1 MIFIF
6 NMNLMS
12 KQFFSYF
19 AVLFIVLIFISVGHA
34 AVIDG
39 DRPRSLCQIKGS
51 VLDQNGSAVAGAT
64 IDGVANGVVKANTTT
79 DRDGSF
85 SLSLDPGAY
94 ILIIRASGFSSLER
108 KVETCQSA
116 TDLIELRLE
125 IERTTAVVDVVEDS
139 AYLFGTISSATKTY
153 TALRDIPQSIS
164 LTTKQQLVD
173 QNMTSIGDVVRYQP
187 GITAHQG
194 ENNRDQVIIR
204 GQSSSADFF
213 VNGVRDDVQ
222 YYRDLYNLERVEFL
236 RGPNAL
242 VFGRGGG
249 GGVVNRVTKEANFS
263 PSYGFSLQG
272 GSYGNARGTFD
283 FNKPLS
289 RKFAVRANGVAEYSN
304 SFRRDVS
311 LRRFGFSP
319 TLTYAPDE
327 KTNITATFEFFRDR
341 RTADRGIT
349 SFRGRPADVPISTF
363 YGNPDDSRVRANA
376 NLFSASV
383 DRTFG
388 KLIVRNR
395 TSYGDYDRFYQ
406 NYVPGATNLAGTFV
420 TLTAY
425 NNATKRRNL
434 FNQTDLLYNVKTFG
448 LKHTLLGGFEL
459 GRQHSNNFRNT
470 GYFNNSSTTL
480 QVPFSDPRTTV
491 PVTFRQNS
499 SSDADNRV
507 HVNLAALYIQDQIE
521 VNRYLQLVAGAR
533 FDYFDLDFHNNRTNV
548 DLGRIDRLVSP
559 RFGVVIKPVSEIS
572 LYGSYSVSYLP
583 SAGDQFSSLAANTQT
598 LKPEKFTNY
607 EIGIK
612 WDVRP
617 SLSMT
622 SAVYRLDRTNTRAN
636 DPNVSG
642 LLVPTGS
649 QRTNGFEFSLTGNL
663 AREWTVTG
671 GYAYQDAY
679 ITRTTTAAVAGADV
693 AQVPHHS
700 FSVWNK
706 YQITRKLGA
715 GLGLVQRSDMFAA
728 ISNPAAP
735 AVILPGYLRAD
746 AAVYY
751 SFNDRWRLQAN
762 IENLFDKR
770 YFLNADNNTNISPGS
785 PRAVKLSLNARF

>member
-1 MIFIF
+1 
-6 NMNLMS
+6 
-12 KQFFSYF
+12 
-19 AVLFIVLIFISVGHA
+19 
-34 AVIDG
+34 
-39 DRPRSLCQIKGS
+39 
-51 VLDQNGSAVAGAT
+51 
-64 IDGVANGVVKANTTT
+64 
-79 DRDGSF
+79 
-85 SLSLDPGAY
+85 
-94 ILIIRASGFSSLER
+94 
-108 KVETCQSA
+108 
-116 TDLIELRLE
+116 
-125 IERTTAVVDVVEDS
+125 
-139 AYLFGTISSATKTY
+139 
-153 TALRDIPQSIS
+153 
-164 LTTKQQLVD
+164 
-173 QNMTSIGDVVRYQP
+173 
-187 GITAHQG
+187 
-194 ENNRDQVIIR
+194 
-204 GQSSSADFF
+204 
-213 VNGVRDDVQ
+213 
-222 YYRDLYNLERVEFL
+222 
-236 RGPNAL
+236 
-242 VFGRGGG
+242 
-249 GGVVNRVTKEANFS
+249 
-263 PSYGFSLQG
+263 
-272 GSYGNARGTFD
+272 
-283 FNKPLS
+283 
-289 RKFAVRANGVAEYSN
+289 
-304 SFRRDVS
+304 
-311 LRRFGFSP
+311 
-319 TLTYAPDE
+319 
-327 KTNITATFEFFRDR
+327 
-341 RTADRGIT
+341 
-349 SFRGRPADVPISTF
+349 
-363 YGNPDDSRVRANA
+363 
-376 NLFSASV
+376 
-383 DRTFG
+383 
-388 KLIVRNR
+388 
-395 TSYGDYDRFYQ
+395 
-406 NYVPGATNLAGTFV
+406 
-420 TLTAY
+420 
-425 NNATKRRNL
+425 
-434 FNQTDLLYNVKTFG
+434 

-572 LYGSYSVSYLP
+572 LYGSYSVSNLP